1 MTDPDGSKLTVRLDE
16 LVDKDGFTLLHMA
29 CFRNKTK
36 TIEALLKKGQED
48 LTEEALEAWIN
59 MKTT

>member
-1 MTDPDGSKLTVRLDE
+1 MIDLNRYTELMKHIASLLNEEGETPSIDE

-36 TIEALLKKGQED
+36 TIEAIL
-48 LTEEALEAWIN
+48 
-59 MKTT
+59 